1 MDFVITLNGGD
12 THKVSAHSF
21 DTQPTIVT
29 FYNQTRTPIAA
40 FSGWISVTPEQPQ
53 GA

>member
-1 MDFVITLNGGD
+1 MNFVVMLNNGE
-12 THKVSAHSF
+12 THKVDAHSF
-21 DTQPTIVT
+21 DTQPSIVT

-40 FSGWISVTPEQPQ
+40 FSDWISVKPEQPQ

>member
-1 MDFVITLNGGD
+1 MEFVVMLNNGE
-12 THKVSAHSF
+12 AHSF

-40 FSGWISVTPEQPQ
+40 FSGWISVKPEQPQ
-53 GA
+53 GV